1 MNIRNSAAALALA
14 LSTAASAQL
23 PTLDIALYDM
33 GNSTLEV
40 RVRPD
45 LDFNGVFAS
54 SVFAIRWDAA
64 SGASLGNESQPVDV
78 IPYHSVNKS
87 GPEVDDNGFRYQ
99 PFAGF
104 GFSSLQD
111 EGVQWLAGIEY
122 TLCTIPVVNGTSLFQ
137 IVMDPWTASN
147 NADYYASLN
156 GSNQTGIIY
165 GNPSLMIEGTSSTG
179 TVVNLQPNPA
189 SNSTQLTLGVVDM
202 TDVEVRLVDPSG
214 RAVWQ
219 KNYPALVGRQ
229 QETIDLTGLGAGTYL
244 LRVTSA
250 GGTQVHRLVV
260 Q

>member
-1 MNIRNSAAALALA
+1 MNLRNTAAALAIA
-14 LSTAASAQL
+14 LTTAASAQL

-64 SGASLGNESQPVDV
+64 SGANLGNESQPVDV
-78 IPYHSVNKS
+78 IPFHSINKS

-137 IVMDPWTASN
+137 IVLDPWTTSN

-156 GSNQTGIIY
+156 GQNQTGIIY
-165 GNPSLMIEGTSSTG
+165 GNPSLLIEGASSTG
-179 TVVNLQPNPA
+179 TSVNLQPNPA
-189 SNSTQLTLGVVDM
+189 NTSTNLTLSAANASN
-202 TDVEVRLVDPSG
+202 VEVRLVDPAG

-219 KNYPALVGRQ
+219 KNYPTLTGRQ

-244 LRVTSA
+244 LRVASA
-250 GGTQVHRLVV
+250 GGVQVHRLVV